1 VVGCDLSEETLSIA
15 EAKGELGDVSIE
27 YRQCPA
33 EALRVDDDSFDVA
46 VVGAEVQA
54 LDADGQ
60 HSLRGAVKKVAA
72 PLVAGGAIHGLTT
85 SDTATATA

>member
-1 VVGCDLSEETLSIA
+1 MSDGEDWGANFAGRAWRVGPSGSVVGCDLSEEMLSIA

-46 VVGAEVQA
+46 VVG
-54 LDADGQ
+54 
-60 HSLRGAVKKVAA
+60 
-72 PLVAGGAIHGLTT
+72 GGGPGTRR
-85 SDTATATA
+85 